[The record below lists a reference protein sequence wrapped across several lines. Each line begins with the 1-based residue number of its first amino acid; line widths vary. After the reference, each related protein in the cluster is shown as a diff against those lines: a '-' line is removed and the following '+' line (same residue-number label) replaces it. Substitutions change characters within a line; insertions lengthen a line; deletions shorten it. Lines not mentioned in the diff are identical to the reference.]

1 MSQPSSPQH
10 PVARRSESGSAYIVA
25 LLVLIVLTLIGLAL
39 ALITQT
45 EMQTGATQ
53 VTLQRALYSADS
65 GISRSFARTFA
76 HYDCSPILGT
86 GTNGFR
92 IEDKDLTTDALS
104 GGGLRE
110 EVSVTAAVPL
120 INPPCPLCSVNNAGG
135 SEEKGKQD
143 YYEIHHVV
151 SAAARRVG
159 GPVASSATAQTLAMR
174 TVGSFYSLQ
183 PWPQVKDC
191 YDYVGSPEAA
201 KIKM

>member
-1 MSQPSSPQH
+1 MTEQPILT
-10 PVARRSESGSAYIVA
+10 RGRESGSAYIIA
-25 LLVLIVLTLIGLAL
+25 LLVLVVLTLIGLAL

-86 GTNGFR
+86 GPNGFR
-92 IEDKDLTTDALS
+92 IEDQDLSAAAS
-104 GGGLRE
+104 AGGGLRE
-110 EVSVTAAVPL
+110 EVSVSPALPI

-151 SAAARRVG
+151 SASARRVG
-159 GPVASSATAQTLAMR
+159 GKVADSATATTLAMR
-174 TVGSFYSLQ
+174 NVGSFFSLQ

-191 YDYVGSPEAA
+191 YDWVGSPEAA
-201 KIKM
+201 KIKD